1 MPHVNWL
8 AVLAAALSSFLLGGL
23 WYSALFAKAWQ
34 AAAGVSDEAM
44 ASANKGLIFGG
55 AFVLSLLQS
64 AVFAMFLGPNPA
76 PMLGVGAGFAA
87 GLCWVTAAF
96 GINYLFERRSLKLF
110 VINGG
115 YATLQFTAIGAI
127 LGFWH

>member
-8 AVLAAALSSFLLGGL
+8 AVVAAALSSFVLGGI

-34 AAAGVSDEAM
+34 AAAGLSDAQV
-44 ASANKGLIFGG
+44 ADGDKALIFGG
-55 AFVLSLLQS
+55 SFVLTLIAA
-64 AVFAMFLGPNPA
+64 AVFALFLGPNPA
-76 PMLGVGAGFAA
+76 PLLGIGAGFAA
-87 GLCWVTAAF
+87 GLCWVTTSF
-96 GINYLFERRSLKLF
+96 GMSYLFERKSLKLF

-115 YATLQFTAIGAI
+115 YHTLQFTLIGAI

>member
-8 AVLAAALSSFLLGGL
+8 AVLAAALSSFVLGGI

-34 AAAGVSDEAM
+34 AAAGLSDAEVAGGDK
-44 ASANKGLIFGG
+44 ALIFGG
-55 AFVLSLLQS
+55 AFVLALVQS
-64 AVFAMFLGPNPA
+64 AVFALFLGPNPA

-87 GLCWVTAAF
+87 GLCWVAAAF
-96 GINYLFERRSLKLF
+96 GITYLFERRSLKLLA
-110 VINGG
+110 INGG

-127 LGFWH
+127 LGLWH

>member
-8 AVLAAALSSFLLGGL
+8 AVLAAALSSFLLGGV

-34 AAAGVSDEAM
+34 AAAGLSDADV
-44 ASANKGLIFGG
+44 AGGNKGLMFGG

-87 GLCWVTAAF
+87 GLCWVAAGF
-96 GINYLFERRSLKLF
+96 GITYIFERRSLKLF
-110 VINGG
+110 LINGG
-115 YATLQFTAIGAI
+115 YSTLQFTAIGAI

>member
-8 AVLAAALSSFLLGGL
+8 AVIAAAALSFLIGGI

-34 AAAGVSDEAM
+34 AAAGLSDADV
-44 ASANKGLIFGG
+44 AGGNKALIFGG
-55 AFVLSLLQS
+55 AFVLALVEA
-64 AVFAMFLGPNPA
+64 AVFAMFLGPNPS

-87 GLCWVTAAF
+87 GLCWVTASF

-110 VINGG
+110 LINGG
-115 YATLQFTAIGAI
+115 YNTLQFTAIGAV
-127 LGFWH
+127 LGYWH

>member
-8 AVLAAALSSFLLGGL
+8 AVLAAAVSAFVLGGI

-34 AAAGVSDEAM
+34 GAAGLSDAEVAGG
-44 ASANKGLIFGG
+44 NKGLIFGG
-55 AFVLSLLQS
+55 AFALTLVQS

-76 PMLGVGAGFAA
+76 LALGIGAGFAA
-87 GLCWVTAAF
+87 GLCWVAA
-96 GINYLFERRSLKLF
+96 GLGMTYLFERRSLKLF
-110 VINGG
+110 AINGG
-115 YATLQFTAIGAI
+115 YSTLQFTLIGAI

>member
-8 AVLAAALSSFLLGGL
+8 AVLAAALSSFLLGGI

-34 AAAGVSDEAM
+34 AAAGVSDAAL
-44 ASANKGLIFGG
+44 ASQNKAVTFSG

-87 GLCWVTAAF
+87 GLCWVAAAF
-96 GINYLFERRSLKLF
+96 GITYLFEARSLKLF
-110 VINGG
+110 AINGG
-115 YATLQFTAIGAI
+115 YSTLQFTAIGAI

>member
-8 AVLAAALSSFLLGGL
+8 AVLAAALSSFVLGGI

-34 AAAGVSDEAM
+34 AAAGLSDADV
-44 ASANKGLIFGG
+44 AGGNKALILCG
-55 AFVLSLLQS
+55 AFVVALVQS

-76 PMLGVGAGFAA
+76 LMLGVGAGFAA

-96 GINYLFERRSLKLF
+96 AITYLFERRSLKLF
-110 VINGG
+110 AINGG

-127 LGFWH
+127 LGLWR

>member
-8 AVLAAALSSFLLGGL
+8 AVLAAALSSFLLGGI

-44 ASANKGLIFGG
+44 KSANKGLIFGG
-55 AFVLSLLQS
+55 SFVLSLIQA

-76 PMLGVGAGFAA
+76 PALGVGAGFAA
-87 GLCWVTAAF
+87 GLCWVAAAF
-96 GINYLFERRSLKLF
+96 GTNYLFEHRSLKLF
-110 VINGG
+110 LINGG
-115 YATLQFTAIGAI
+115 YVTLQFTAIGAI

>member
-34 AAAGVSDEAM
+34 AAAGLSDADV
-44 ASANKGLIFGG
+44 AGGNKAVMFGG
-55 AFVLSLLQS
+55 AFVLSLVQS

-87 GLCWVTAAF
+87 GLCWVAAGF
-96 GINYLFERRSLKLF
+96 GITYIFERRSLKLF
-110 VINGG
+110 LINGG
-115 YATLQFTAIGAI
+115 YSTLQFTAIGAI

>member
-8 AVLAAALSSFLLGGL
+8 AVLAAALASFLLGGI

-44 ASANKGLIFGG
+44 KSANKGLIFGG
-55 AFVLSLLQS
+55 SFVLSLVQA

-76 PMLGVGAGFAA
+76 PALGVGAGFAA
-87 GLCWVTAAF
+87 GLCWVAAAF
-96 GINYLFERRSLKLF
+96 GTNYLFERRSLKLF
-110 VINGG
+110 LINGG
-115 YATLQFTAIGAI
+115 YVTLQFTAIGAI